1 MSLAP
6 LLDAAPAIPV
16 HAFAAMAAFA
26 LGIVQFAAPK
36 GTLPHR
42 TVGWIWVGLMAV
54 VAASSF
60 WIHEIRLL
68 GPWSP
73 IHLLSIFTL
82 IMLPI
87 AVWRAR
93 RHRIADHRRIMIA
106 DFCGR
111 AGHCRAVH
119 VRSGADHA
127 RGVFRPLSRRRKRR
141 LDLQFAVLKMRAPA
155 RPAQG
160 VADALSP

>member
-1 MSLAP
+1 MSLTP

-42 TVGWIWVGLMAV
+42 TVGWIWVGLMAT

-60 WIHEIRLL
+60 WIHEVRLL

-93 RHRIADHRRIMIA
+93 RYRVADHRRIMTMTFVGALVIA
-106 DFCGR
+106 GLFTLLPGR
-111 AGHCRAVH
+111 IMHAV
-119 VRSGADHA
+119 
-127 RGVFRPLSRRRKRR
+127 VFG
-141 LDLQFAVLKMRAPA
+141 Q
-155 RPAQG
+155 
-160 VADALSP
+160 

>member
-26 LGIVQFAAPK
+26 LGLVQFAAPK

-42 TVGWIWVGLMAV
+42 TVGWIWVGLMAM
-54 VAASSF
+54 VAVSSF
-60 WIHEIRLL
+60 WIHQIRLL

-82 IMLPI
+82 AVLPL
-87 AVWRAR
+87 AVWMAH
-93 RHRIADHRRIMIA
+93 RHRVADHRRIMILI
-106 DFCGR
+106 F
-111 AGHCRAVH
+111 
-119 VRSGADHA
+119 SGALVIAGLFTLVPGRIMHM
-127 RGVFRPLSRRRKRR
+127 
-141 LDLQFAVLKMRAPA
+141 VLF
-155 RPAQG
+155 G
-160 VADALSP
+160 S